1 MARRAVEMI
10 DVLRG
15 ASARVY
21 ERVAGMAGTPAA
33 VEGDHGVGAGGDV
46 SRNID
51 VTAER
56 AVLEH
61 LAEAGVSCTVLGEE
75 CGRVVVGGGD
85 PSGYVIMDAVDGSAN
100 AVRGVPF
107 FCCSLA
113 YARDYTLGSVTDAVV
128 ANLATGQAYTAAKGR
143 GAFLDGRPVS
153 VQSRPPVYR
162 ILGANTSGASHA
174 LVERLRPLFAAYGH
188 VRHFGANAL
197 EMSMLAAGLMDVF
210 IDLRGKIRV
219 QDAAAGCLIVREAG
233 GLVVDES
240 LSDLDS
246 DLDYATRLSFIAASS
261 RRVLDETVAE
271 MGPPA

>member
-1 MARRAVEMI
+1 MGRRPVDMV

-21 ERVAGMAGTPAA
+21 ERVGGMAGTPAA
-33 VEGDHGVGAGGDV
+33 VEGDYGIGAGGDV

-56 AVLEH
+56 AVLEY
-61 LAEAGVSCTVLGEE
+61 LAESGVSCTVLGEE
-75 CGRVVVGGGD
+75 CGRVEVGPD
-85 PSGYVIMDAVDGSAN
+85 PVGHVIMDAIDGSAN

-113 YARDYTLGSVTDAVV
+113 YARGDTLGSVTDAVV
-128 ANLATGQAYTAAKGR
+128 ANLATGQTYSAARGR
-143 GAFLDGRPVS
+143 GAALDGSPAR
-153 VQSRPPVYR
+153 VQSARPVYR
-162 ILGANTSGASHA
+162 IVGANLSGAPPA
-174 LVERLRPLFAAYGH
+174 IVERLRPLFASHGH

-197 EMSMLAAGLMDVF
+197 EMSMLAAGLMDVY

-240 LSDLDS
+240 LADLDS
-246 DLDYATRLSFIAASS
+246 DLEYTTRLSFIAASS
-261 RRVLDETVAE
+261 RGVLDETIAE
-271 MGPPA
+271 MGPA

>member
-1 MARRAVEMI
+1 MDMV

-15 ASARVY
+15 AAARVY
-21 ERVAGMAGTPAA
+21 ERVGGMAGTPAA
-33 VEGDHGVGAGGDV
+33 VEGDHGIGAGGDV

-56 AVLEH
+56 AVLEY
-61 LAEAGVSCTVLGEE
+61 LGESGISCTVLGEE
-75 CGRVVVGGGD
+75 CGRVEVGGGD
-85 PSGYVIMDAVDGSAN
+85 PAGYVIMDAVDGSAN

-113 YARDYTLGSVTDAVV
+113 YAQDYSLGSVTDAVV
-128 ANLATGQAYTAAKGR
+128 ADLSTGRAYSAAKGR
-143 GAFLDGRPVS
+143 GAALDGRPVR

-162 ILGANTSGASHA
+162 ILGANTSGASPA
-174 LVERLRPLFAAYGH
+174 LVERLRPLFSAYGH

-240 LSDLDS
+240 LADLDS

-261 RRVLDETVAE
+261 RQVLDEALAE
-271 MGPPA
+271 MGRPA

>member
-1 MARRAVEMI
+1 MEMV
-10 DVLRG
+10 DVLLG
-15 ASARVY
+15 ASALVR

-33 VEGDHGVGAGGDV
+33 VEGDYGVGAGGDV

-61 LAEAGVSCTVLGEE
+61 LGKSGVSCTVLGEE
-75 CGRVVVGGGD
+75 CGRVEVGGGD
-85 PSGYVIMDAVDGSAN
+85 PAGHVIMDAVDGSAN

-113 YARDYTLGSVTDAVV
+113 YARGGTLGSVTDAVV
-128 ANLATGQAYTAAKGR
+128 ANLATGQTYSAVRGR
-143 GAFLDGRPVS
+143 GASLDGAPVR
-153 VQSRPPVYR
+153 VQSGRPLYR
-162 ILGANTSGASHA
+162 IVGANTSGAQPA
-174 LVERLRPLFAAYGH
+174 LVERLRPLFAAHGH

-210 IDLRGKIRV
+210 IDLRGRIRV

-240 LSDLDS
+240 LADLDS

-271 MGPPA
+271 MGRPA

>member
-1 MARRAVEMI
+1 MEMV

-15 ASARVY
+15 AAARVY
-21 ERVAGMAGTPAA
+21 ERVAGMAGTPEA

-51 VTAER
+51 VAAER

-61 LAEAGVSCTVLGEE
+61 LAEAGVACTVLGEE
-75 CGRVVVGGGD
+75 CGRVEVGGGGTEG
-85 PSGYVIMDAVDGSAN
+85 SVIMDAVDGSAN
-100 AVRGVPF
+100 AVRGLPF

-113 YARDYTLGSVTDAVV
+113 YARGGTLGSVTDAVV
-128 ANLATGQAYTAAKGR
+128 ANLSTGQAYSAVRGR
-143 GAFLDGRPVS
+143 GAWLDGLPVR
-153 VQSRPPVYR
+153 VQSRRPVYR
-162 ILGANTSGASHA
+162 IVGANTSGASPA
-174 LVERLRPLFAAYGH
+174 LVERLRPLFAAHAH

-210 IDLRGKIRV
+210 IDLRGRIRV

-240 LSDLDS
+240 LADLDS
-246 DLDYATRLSFIAASS
+246 DLEYTTRLSFIAASS
-261 RRVLDETVAE
+261 RAVLDETVAG
-271 MGPPA
+271 MGPP